1 MLPSRRMPAQQ
12 MLGANVGIAA
22 PDGVLQ
28 GNLQHVLGPGAQV
41 LSRAAGIGGT
51 RTGGF
56 ADHLR
61 QQVIRQARL
70 CQYRVGK
77 PLVLSHQAQQQMF
90 CPHIAVT
97 QFASGF
103 LGQLQGFFRSGS
115 EFTFVHNAIPLFL
128 IVKCVVSL

>member
-1 MLPSRRMPAQQ
+1 
-12 MLGANVGIAA
+12 MLGANLASSRAISSTCY
-22 PDGVLQ
+22 
-28 GNLQHVLGPGAQV
+28 PGAQV
-41 LSRAAGIGGT
+41 LGRAAGIGGT
-51 RTGGF
+51 GTGGF

-90 CPHIAVT
+90 FPHIAVT

-103 LGQLQGFFRSGS
+103 LGQLQAFPQWENLLSS
-115 EFTFVHNAIPLFL
+115 IMLSPLFL
-128 IVKCVVSL
+128 IVK